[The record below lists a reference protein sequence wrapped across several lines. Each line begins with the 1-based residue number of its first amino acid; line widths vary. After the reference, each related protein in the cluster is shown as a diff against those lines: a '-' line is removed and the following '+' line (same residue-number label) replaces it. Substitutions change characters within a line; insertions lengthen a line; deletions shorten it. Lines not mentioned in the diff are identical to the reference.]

1 MVFSAEGKF
10 KHKKNMPGMSSTK
23 LDYCHDPTQTVTPKI
38 KTVITKNDNY
48 PPTIDRAGIEQRSEK
63 ESFRIQPQHQ
73 TKLVWVT
80 SLDIR

>member
-23 LDYCHDPTQTVTPKI
+23 LDYCHDPTQTVTPTI

-48 PPTIDRAGIEQRSEK
+48 PRTIDRAGIEQMSGN
-63 ESFRIQPQHQ
+63 ESFRTQPQPQ

>member
-10 KHKKNMPGMSSTK
+10 KHKKNKLGMSSTK
-23 LDYCHDPTQTVTPKI
+23 LDHDPTQTATPTI

-48 PPTIDRAGIEQRSEK
+48 PPTIDRAGIEQRSEN
-63 ESFRIQPQHQ
+63 ESFRIQPQPQ